1 MLSVWCESLGRSS
14 LTDGRARAD
23 SPGALPGPVWN
34 HVATVLTK
42 PDQQPTPPT
51 KPSAFRTFSS
61 NKLSPFLPTLRSAA
75 AAPQEAPAL
84 DSRGGE
90 GPKAENRSD
99 WRRSSWLSPTQTQGL
114 GPCLAKC
121 AAGSRKGGPEP
132 ATAPVSLE
140 RCVLSGR
147 QPCGQQPGDP
157 RPVPGDA
164 STASVFS
171 TEQWPLGD
179 GAAALTPSQAV
190 TVPPAAHPLI
200 VQREGTGH
208 SRSARRAPRRGTLSR
223 TAGTSRGRASRR
235 TRSRA

>member
-1 MLSVWCESLGRSS
+1 MG
-14 LTDGRARAD
+14 GPRAN

-90 GPKAENRSD
+90 GPEAENRSD

-147 QPCGQQPGDP
+147 QPCGQAGSSLAIPALYPATPPQRACSPQNSGRWEMVP
-157 RPVPGDA
+157 RP
-164 STASVFS
+164 
-171 TEQWPLGD
+171 
-179 GAAALTPSQAV
+179 
-190 TVPPAAHPLI
+190 
-200 VQREGTGH
+200 
-208 SRSARRAPRRGTLSR
+208 
-223 TAGTSRGRASRR
+223 
-235 TRSRA
+235 